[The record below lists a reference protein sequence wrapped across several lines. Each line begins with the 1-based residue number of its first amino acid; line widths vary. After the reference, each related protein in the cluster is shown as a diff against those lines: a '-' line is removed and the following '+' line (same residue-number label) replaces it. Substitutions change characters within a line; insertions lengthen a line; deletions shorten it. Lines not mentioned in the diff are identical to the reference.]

1 VTARGKFR
9 LAGPAAWPDPGLH
22 DPISRRPEASE
33 PSVPRIAP
41 AAPAPAAP
49 RSRARA
55 WLGPLSLVALL
66 FAFLLGLDLM
76 GLSFKLFGKGFAELL
91 IARTANPFVGLLVG
105 ILATS
110 LVQSSS
116 TTTSMTVG
124 LVAAGALTIEG
135 AIPIIMGANIGTS
148 VTNTLVS
155 MAQITRREEF
165 RRAFAG
171 ATIHDFF
178 NLLTVLILFPLEFQ
192 FHLLRRAASYLE
204 GVLEGSGG
212 IELFDP
218 LNAVVRPVARWVSGS
233 LLASSGAFTLLAG
246 ILLLFFA
253 LKFLVD
259 LLKDLVSSRAERI
272 LDRTLFRSA
281 LAAIGAGT
289 LITVMVQSSS
299 ITTSVMVPLVGSGV
313 VTLEQ
318 LFPFTIGANLGTTVT
333 ALLASL
339 ATGNPAAVSVALS
352 HLLFNVFGAL
362 IIYPFPPIRAIP
374 LALARGLGNLGSRN
388 RPVAIAYVI
397 LVFFGLPILLLFLSG
412 AFRNDPS
419 EAPPAAPPAV
429 EEPAAPEAGEQPA
442 PAAALTGSG
451 THEVRLEVHDV

>member
-1 VTARGKFR
+1 MPR
-9 LAGPAAWPDPGLH
+9 LDPSPASGRSKPAGPEPPPG
-22 DPISRRPEASE
+22 RRSWHRTA
-33 PSVPRIAP
+33 
-41 AAPAPAAP
+41 
-49 RSRARA
+49 
-55 WLGPLSLVALL
+55 LGVLALAALL
-66 FAFLLGLDLM
+66 FGFFLGLDLM

-124 LVAAGALTIEG
+124 LVAAGALTIDG

-171 ATIHDFF
+171 ATLHDFF
-178 NLLTVLILFPLEFQ
+178 NLLTVVILFPLELY
-192 FHLLRRAASYLE
+192 FHVLRRSASWLE

-212 IELFDP
+212 IQLLDP
-218 LNAVVRPVARWVSGS
+218 LKAVVRPVAEWVSGD
-233 LLASSGAFTLLAG
+233 LLGSSGALTLAAG
-246 ILLLFFA
+246 VLFLFFA

-259 LLKDLVSSRAERI
+259 LLKELVSSRAERI

-281 LAAIGAGT
+281 TAAVGAGA

-299 ITTSVMVPLVGSGV
+299 ITTSVMVPLVGAGV

-318 LFPFTIGANLGTTVT
+318 LFPLTIGANLGTTVT
-333 ALLASL
+333 ALLAAL
-339 ATGNPAAVSVALS
+339 ATGHPAAVSVAIA
-352 HLLFNVFGAL
+352 HLMFNVFGSL
-362 IIYPFPPIRAIP
+362 LIYPFPPIRKIP
-374 LALARGLGNLGSRN
+374 LAMARGLGSLGSRN
-388 RPVAIAYVI
+388 RPAAIAYV
-397 LVFFGLPILLLFLSG
+397 LVVFFGLPLLFLFLSG
-412 AFRNDPS
+412 SFRGGDPLPL
-419 EAPPAAPPAV
+419 EPAREPAPV
-429 EEPAAPEAGEQPA
+429 EEPAPVTLLLPSEESMED
-442 PAAALTGSG
+442 TN
-451 THEVRLEVHDV
+451 V